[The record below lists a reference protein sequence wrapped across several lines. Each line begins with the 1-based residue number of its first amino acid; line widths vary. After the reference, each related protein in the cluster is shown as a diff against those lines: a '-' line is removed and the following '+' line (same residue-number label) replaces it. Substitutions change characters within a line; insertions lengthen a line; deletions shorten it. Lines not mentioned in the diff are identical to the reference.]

1 MKERK
6 TEMIRR
12 ELKEH
17 FQIRIAGEETW
28 YPMTVPG
35 SAMDSFARAEVLP
48 DPYYGTNEKQWTEFF
63 RNDFEIQGIFLH
75 LQKNVR
81 RKKSCW
87 FFMELIP

>member
-28 YPMTVPG
+28 ISHD
-35 SAMDSFARAEVLP
+35 SAGICNGFFCTAEVLP

-63 RNDFEIQGIFLH
+63 L
-75 LQKNVR
+75 K
-81 RKKSCW
+81 
-87 FFMELIP
+87 